1 MTIEQLGSWAL
12 IVLLSGGGGGAI
24 VFAVLKST
32 ASKWLDSHFEH
43 RLQAYKH
50 SQQIEIEHLKLSISN
65 LLDRAIKL
73 NQREFEVLPESWMK
87 LNDAYWSTAGLI
99 SSLQETP
106 DINRMSIVQQEEFI
120 SGCAL
125 AEWQRQELR
134 ATDNKTEY
142 YRASNAWLRLHECK
156 VKSRDSFVY
165 LKKHGIFLREDIRS
179 RLLDISNLGWG
190 ALVEYELNLDE
201 HFEPK
206 EREDIL
212 KFQRQG
218 ELLMSEVESE
228 IRQRVG
234 FTVEQIV
241 TE

>member
-1 MTIEQLGSWAL
+1 MTIEQISSWVL

-24 VFAVLKST
+24 VFAMLKAT

-43 RLQAYKH
+43 RLQDYKH
-50 SQQIEIEHLKLSISN
+50 AQQIEMEHLKLSISN

-73 NQREFEVLPESWMK
+73 NQREFEVLPESWVK

-106 DINRMSIVQQEEFI
+106 DINRMSDVQLEEFI
-120 SGCAL
+120 TGCAL
-125 AEWQRQELR
+125 AEWQKQELR
-134 ATDNKTEY
+134 VADNKTEY
-142 YRASNAWLRLHECK
+142 YRLSNSWLRLHDCK
-156 VKSRDSFVY
+156 IKARDAFVY
-165 LKKHGIFLREDIRS
+165 LKKYGIFLREDIRS
-179 RLLDISNLGWG
+179 KLLALSDLAWG
-190 ALVEYELNLDE
+190 ALVEYELNLNE

-206 EREDIL
+206 MRTDIV
-212 KFQRQG
+212 KFQEQA

-234 FTVEQIV
+234 LTTEQVIAL
-241 TE
+241 